1 MALTLSE
8 RETIIVFDEQHDTAE
23 VFTYNARLSRRLREL
38 CKQRPSDAQ
47 LTKDNSSGGLT
58 FHCPKAWIRINPTR
72 ESKPLTDEQKAKM
85 RERMSEINKVRLAY
99 TVSTSSGT
107 E

>member
-8 RETIIVFDEQHDTAE
+8 RETIVVFNEQHDAAE

-38 CKQRPSDAQ
+38 CEQRPADAQ
-47 LTKDNSSGGLT
+47 LTKDNGSGGLT
-58 FHCPKAWIRINPTR
+58 FCCPKAWIRINPTR
-72 ESKPLTDEQKAKM
+72 EPKPLTDEQKARL
-85 RERMSEINKVRLAY
+85 RERMSKINKSRS
-99 TVSTSSGT
+99 VSTSSGT